1 MNRQRIFISS
11 VQSEFAEE
19 RAMLSHY
26 VRTDVLLGKFF
37 EPFIFE
43 ELPAVNQSPEQVYL
57 GEVEHCDLYLG
68 LIGNK
73 YGYEDT
79 EGVSPTEREYDLADK
94 LGKYKLIFINSTT
107 EQTRHPK
114 EAAFVSKI
122 ERSVVRK
129 TFSNTD
135 SLRAA
140 VYAALVRYMEEKEII
155 RWRPFDAAWNEEAT
169 INDLDEDKARNFILM
184 ARSKRNFALAA
195 DTSLSILLQH
205 LNLMDERG
213 RIANAA
219 LLLFGKKPQRFFP
232 SSEVKCIQFYGNVVE
247 RPAPSYQIYKGDVFE
262 LVNQATSF
270 VMSRV
275 NNWVGVRNSMETAS
289 VATHPEFPIEAVQ
302 EAIVNAVCHRDYTSN
317 ASVQVMLFRNRLEVW
332 NPGQLPH
339 ELTIEDLYKPHR
351 SSPPNILLAEPMY
364 WNGYIEKVGSG
375 TEDLVERCV
384 NYGLK
389 KPEFVQDA
397 NFQVTLWRNVSSED
411 VAENDRETGGQS
423 GQTGGQT
430 GGQTLELVFNA
441 IVENPKITRQQLSN
455 ILKINPSAIQKHIE
469 KLKALNRIQ
478 RVGGE
483 RFGGHWEIVHT
494 KQ

>member
-1 MNRQRIFISS
+1 MNRLKIFISS

-26 VRTDVLLGKFF
+26 IRTDVLLGKFF

-57 GEVEHCDLYLG
+57 GEVERCDLYLG
-68 LIGNK
+68 LIGSR
-73 YGYEDT
+73 YGYEDA

-94 LGKYKLIFINSTT
+94 SGKYRLIFINSTT

-122 ERSVVRK
+122 ERSV
-129 TFSNTD
+129 
-135 SLRAA
+135 
-140 VYAALVRYMEEKEII
+140 
-155 RWRPFDAAWNEEAT
+155 
-169 INDLDEDKARNFILM
+169 
-184 ARSKRNFALAA
+184 
-195 DTSLSILLQH
+195 
-205 LNLMDERG
+205 
-213 RIANAA
+213 
-219 LLLFGKKPQRFFP
+219 
-232 SSEVKCIQFYGNVVE
+232 
-247 RPAPSYQIYKGDVFE
+247 
-262 LVNQATSF
+262 
-270 VMSRV
+270 
-275 NNWVGVRNSMETAS
+275 VRNSMETAS

-375 TEDLVERCV
+375 TEDLVERCI

-389 KPEFVQDA
+389 KPEFIQDA
-397 NFQVTLWRNVSSED
+397 NFQVTLWRNEL
-411 VAENDRETGGQS
+411 AEENMGKKGRDKGNQIGGQS
-423 GQTGGQT
+423 DFQNEKSSEKFSGKDLQKDLQKLTENQKKILALIKEFPYIT
-430 GGQTLELVFNA
+430 QNELSKNIGINA
-441 IVENPKITRQQLSN
+441 KN
-455 ILKINPSAIQKHIE
+455 IRNNIS
-469 KLKALNRIQ
+469 KLKSIGVLSRIGPDK
-478 RVGGE
+478 GGYWQVN
-483 RFGGHWEIVHT
+483 WENNTDIE
-494 KQ
+494 

>member
-1 MNRQRIFISS
+1 MNRLKIFISS

-26 VRTDVLLGKFF
+26 IRTDVLLGKFF

-43 ELPAVNQSPEQVYL
+43 EIPAVNQSPEQVYL
-57 GEVEHCDLYLG
+57 GEVERCDLYLG
-68 LIGNK
+68 LIGCK
-73 YGYEDT
+73 YGYEDA

-129 TFSNTD
+129 TFSNME

-140 VYAALVRYMEEKEII
+140 VYAALVRYMEEKE
-155 RWRPFDAAWNEEAT
+155 
-169 INDLDEDKARNFILM
+169 
-184 ARSKRNFALAA
+184 
-195 DTSLSILLQH
+195 
-205 LNLMDERG
+205 
-213 RIANAA
+213 
-219 LLLFGKKPQRFFP
+219 
-232 SSEVKCIQFYGNVVE
+232 
-247 RPAPSYQIYKGDVFE
+247 
-262 LVNQATSF
+262 
-270 VMSRV
+270 MSRV

-397 NFQVTLWRNVSSED
+397 NFQVTLWRNELAEENMGKEGREKSAQIGGQNDFQDEKSSEKSSEKIIRLLKQD
-411 VAENDRETGGQS
+411 PSFTIAELAETLSMSTRGVEKNIKKLQSIGVLSRIGPDKGGYWQVNRE
-423 GQTGGQT
+423 
-430 GGQTLELVFNA
+430 NYKA
-441 IVENPKITRQQLSN
+441 ID
-455 ILKINPSAIQKHIE
+455 
-469 KLKALNRIQ
+469 
-478 RVGGE
+478 
-483 RFGGHWEIVHT
+483 
-494 KQ
+494 

>member
-1 MNRQRIFISS
+1 MNRLKIFISS

-26 VRTDVLLGKFF
+26 IRTDVLLGKFF

-43 ELPAVNQSPEQVYL
+43 EIPAVNQSPEQVYL
-57 GEVEHCDLYLG
+57 GEVERCDLYLG
-68 LIGNK
+68 LIGCK
-73 YGYEDT
+73 YGYEDA

-129 TFSNTD
+129 TFSNME

-140 VYAALVRYMEEKEII
+140 VYAALVRYMEEKE
-155 RWRPFDAAWNEEAT
+155 
-169 INDLDEDKARNFILM
+169 
-184 ARSKRNFALAA
+184 
-195 DTSLSILLQH
+195 
-205 LNLMDERG
+205 
-213 RIANAA
+213 
-219 LLLFGKKPQRFFP
+219 
-232 SSEVKCIQFYGNVVE
+232 
-247 RPAPSYQIYKGDVFE
+247 
-262 LVNQATSF
+262 
-270 VMSRV
+270 MSRV

-397 NFQVTLWRNVSSED
+397 NFQVTLWRNELAEENMGKEGREKSGQIGGQNDFQDEKSSEKSSEKIIRLLKQD
-411 VAENDRETGGQS
+411 PSFTIAELAETLSMSTRGVEKNIKKLQSIGVLSRIGPDKGGYWQVNRE
-423 GQTGGQT
+423 
-430 GGQTLELVFNA
+430 NYKA
-441 IVENPKITRQQLSN
+441 ID
-455 ILKINPSAIQKHIE
+455 
-469 KLKALNRIQ
+469 
-478 RVGGE
+478 
-483 RFGGHWEIVHT
+483 
-494 KQ
+494 